1 MMEGL
6 VEESLNDDQL
16 VSGKK
21 SARSENIDLNDNVL
35 IVDISDAL
43 SEKEKVKF
51 TVHTK
56 TTLREFPK
64 SEYIVVRQHE
74 EFVWLHDRFEEN
86 EAYAGYIIPPAPP
99 RPDFD
104 SSREKLQ
111 KLGEGEGTM
120 TKEEFIKMK
129 QELEAEYLATF
140 KKTVAMHEMFLTRL
154 AQHPVFRLDHQFH
167 VFLQYNQDL
176 SVRSKNK
183 MEMLEGFLNSFSKT
197 TDQVLL
203 SHTVKDHNDFFE
215 NENNFLHE
223 YHNHLKE
230 ATTRADRMT
239 FKRKDVADSFIK
251 ISTGLV
257 QLATTDHKDLDKF
270 LYKVA
275 ETLEKLRKVEGRIAC
290 DEDLKLS
297 DTLRYYMRDSDAA
310 KRLLYRRLRC
320 LADYENANRNLERAR
335 TKNKDVHA
343 PQEVVEAEQV
353 QQEACDKFE
362 QMSDKAKEELN
373 DFKERRVEAFKKNLM
388 ELAELEIKHAE
399 SQVNI
404 LKKCL
409 AELKTSD

>member
-1 MMEGL
+1 MEGL
-6 VEESLNDDQL
+6 VEENLNDDQTET
-16 VSGKK
+16 GKK
-21 SARSENIDLNDNVL
+21 GNRSENIDLNDNVL

-56 TTLREFPK
+56 TTLSEFPE
-64 SEYIVVRQHE
+64 SEYVVVRQHE
-74 EFVWLHDRFEEN
+74 EFVWLHDQFEEN
-86 EAYAGYIIPPAPP
+86 KEYAGYIIPPAPP

-120 TKEEFIKMK
+120 TKEEFLKMK

-154 AQHPVFRLDHQFH
+154 AQHPVFRKDLQFH
-167 VFLQYNQDL
+167 IFLQYKQDL
-176 SVRSKNK
+176 SVRTKNK
-183 MEMLEGFLNSFSKT
+183 MEMLGGFVKSFSKT

-215 NENNFLHE
+215 NENTFLHE

-251 ISTGLV
+251 ISTGL
-257 QLATTDHKDLDKF
+257 LSLSTTDHKELDKF

-275 ETLEKLRKVEGRIAC
+275 ETLERLRKVEGRIAC

-297 DTLRYYMRDSDAA
+297 DTLRYYMRDSYAA

-335 TKNKDVHA
+335 TKNKDIHA
-343 PQEVVEAEQV
+343 AEQLQQQACV
-353 QQEACDKFE
+353 QFE

-373 DFKERRVEAFKKNLM
+373 DFKERRVEAFKKNLT

-409 AELKTSD
+409 AEIRSD